1 MVNTLSVFKK
11 RADLK
16 RFLHSVPNSSGEIGF
31 VPTMGALHAGH
42 LDLVRR
48 SLACSSRTV
57 VSIFVNPTQFNQ
69 AQDLEKY
76 PRQAEKDLDL
86 LSSIG
91 DLVVFLPEVE
101 EIYPPGED
109 VHVPLD
115 LGSLGDVMEGKFRP
129 GHFEGVAQ
137 VVKRLLDIVEPRRL
151 FMGQKDLQQVRVVDK
166 LIKTYGIPVDL
177 IACPTV
183 RERSG
188 LAMSSRNQ
196 RLSDDEKQ
204 RASLIFQSLTQAKD
218 RYLDGIP
225 PSKVMEEG
233 FQSLKKAGFKVEYFE
248 LVEAEHLIRLQDDD
262 PRTAFA
268 VCTAA
273 GLGAVR
279 LIDNVLGKP

>member
-1 MVNTLSVFKK
+1 MLSVFKK
-11 RADLK
+11 RADLR
-16 RFLHSVPNSSGEIGF
+16 RFLRSGSNPSGEIGF
-31 VPTMGALHAGH
+31 VPAMGALHEGH

-48 SLACSSRTV
+48 SLARSATTV

-76 PRQAEKDLDL
+76 PRQAEKDIDL
-86 LSSIG
+86 LSSLG
-91 DLVVFLPEVE
+91 DLVVFLPELE
-101 EIYPPGED
+101 EVYPPDED
-109 VHVPLD
+109 LRVPLD
-115 LGSLGDVMEGKFRP
+115 LGSLGKVMEGKFRP

-151 FMGQKDLQQVRVVDK
+151 FMGQKDLQQIRVVDR
-166 LIKTYGIPVDL
+166 LIKSYSIPVDL
-177 IACPTV
+177 VACPTI
-183 RERSG
+183 REPGG

-204 RASLIFQSLTQAKD
+204 RASLIFQTLSQAKD
-218 RYLDGIP
+218 RYLEGVP
-225 PSKVMEEG
+225 PSEVMEDG
-233 FQSLKKAGFKVEYFE
+233 FQSLKKAGFRVEYFE
-248 LVEAEHLIRLQDDD
+248 LVEAESLARLQDDD
-262 PRTAFA
+262 PKVDFA